1 MKLKKGLCLVLSM
14 SILMTFTIRS
24 HAQDKEFININI
36 TTEEELFNDN
46 DIKLSR
52 SSSSPSVKDDN
63 LDELTRKRDFLIR
76 ENYTVYRNKIK
87 SGAIGYNKYFKEM
100 LDS

>member
-76 ENYTVYRNKIK
+76 ENYPKLQYQFVHFL
-87 SGAIGYNKYFKEM
+87 SFLPKYQN
-100 LDS
+100 LT